1 MLTIPYTRLR
11 GEFAEVESLPAAEQL
26 RMARAASGATV
37 GHAFAESVAQFH
49 SYVNDEPFYR
59 IARASRVE
67 GDLWGTHR
75 LACLL
80 ERAGGAYVPEV
91 PVLGFRYVDR
101 EIVPARTTA
110 KAEYSNGQK
119 KTEFVRFDL
128 LLASDVPIVAEVKI
142 AGDSNAFSALAQVLT
157 AAAELA
163 TPSQRQRLYKQYG
176 TRLPST
182 ADPRLDVYLLFV
194 DYPVRSP
201 VKMPILRE
209 TQRIASE
216 LVAYPAVR
224 PYLRRVAA
232 LHLQSADARGVLF
245 RPEFWYST

>member
-1 MLTIPYTRLR
+1 VLTIPYTRLR
-11 GEFAEVESLPAAEQL
+11 EQYEKVKALSAEEELQW
-26 RMARAASGATV
+26 AREVSGVAL
-37 GHAFAESVAQFH
+37 GHVFAESVGQFR
-49 SYVNDEPFYR
+49 SYVNDEPFYPA
-59 IARASRVE
+59 ARASRVE
-67 GDLWGTHR
+67 GNLSGTHR